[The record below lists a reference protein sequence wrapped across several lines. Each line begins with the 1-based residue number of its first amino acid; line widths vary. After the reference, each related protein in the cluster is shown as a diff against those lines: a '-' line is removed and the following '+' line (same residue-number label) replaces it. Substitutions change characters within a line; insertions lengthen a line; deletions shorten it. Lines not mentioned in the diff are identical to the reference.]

1 MEKETLHAAPK
12 ELVLRARCLA
22 QARELSRKA
31 PTRLSARLLHRSCAE
46 ELPTTRDWSG
56 VLRAGRA
63 GLPIVIPT
71 PARVAV
77 AHRSAECCC
86 AIRPRTGLRD
96 MSQAST
102 HAK

>member
-22 QARELSRKA
+22 QARDMSRKA

-46 ELPTTRDWSG
+46 ELPTTRDSPG
-56 VLRAGRA
+56 MLRAARA
-63 GLPIVIPT
+63 DLPIVTPT
-71 PARVAV
+71 PARPAF
-77 AHRSAECCC
+77 AHRLVEGCC
-86 AIRPRTGLRD
+86 AMWPRTGLRD

-102 HAK
+102 HAN